1 MIASNMKFR
10 VRYLFALPIILNFCL
25 ILLHLDFIYIRSVN
39 ENISLNTRFTSCLK
53 HKSLFNKTR
62 SSHTLMDFEYG
73 TSKDYLIKADK
84 EKVILLYNIQR
95 HVFKFNKQGT
105 VETEMCQYDNCRII
119 EDKTKILKADAV
131 IFNVGSRN
139 ERMGS
144 DPPVQSELR
153 NPNQIWIFTS
163 LDPPVDYLN
172 RDYEALSWQNTMN
185 WSSLYRLDSDI
196 PRPFGSLRTHP
207 SPPNIDYESV
217 YNNKTKN
224 ALWIVRQCQSASLR
238 RQYVNEMMKHGFDVD
253 ILGICGVDGEPV
265 SEEMLEEILPSYKF
279 YLGFEASLC
288 SDFITRRFFGYYNYN
303 LIIVAR
309 GGENYRQLLP
319 TETYIN
325 TADFD
330 NIPTLVEYLKTLGN
344 DKESYIKLLRKKNQY
359 YSIMYE
365 PENNMCELC
374 KRLNNISQY
383 AKSYGSIA
391 DFLNR
396 EQCQRPV
403 DL

>member
-1 MIASNMKFR
+1 MLANNTRFR
-10 VRYLFALPIILNFCL
+10 VRYLFALPVILNFCL
-25 ILLHLDFIYIRSVN
+25 ILFLLDFIYVRSVN
-39 ENISLNTRFTSCLK
+39 EKLALKTRNTSCLK
-53 HKSLFNKTR
+53 HTSLFNKRR
-62 SSHTLMDFEYG
+62 SNQTLMDFEYG
-73 TSKDYLIKADK
+73 TSKDYFIKTEK

-95 HVFKFNKQGT
+95 RVFTFHKQGT
-105 VETEMCQYDNCRII
+105 VETDTCKYNNCRII
-119 EDKTKILKADAV
+119 QDKAKILEADAV
-131 IFNVGSRN
+131 IFNAGLRT

-144 DPPVQSELR
+144 DPPVQRELR

-163 LDPPVDYLN
+163 LEPPVDYLN
-172 RDYEALSWQNTMN
+172 RDYETLSWQNTMN

-196 PRPFGSLRTHP
+196 PRPFGTLKTYP

-224 ALWIVRQCQSASLR
+224 ALWLVRQCQSASAR
-238 RQYVNEMMKHGFDVD
+238 RQYVNEMIKHGFNVD
-253 ILGICGVDGEPV
+253 ILGLCGVDGEAV
-265 SEEMLEEILPSYKF
+265 SEEMLEEIIPLYKF

-288 SDFITRRFFGYYNYN
+288 NDFITRRFFGFYTYNW
-303 LIIVAR
+303 IIVAR
-309 GGENYRQLLP
+309 GGANYRQLLP

-330 NIPTLVEYLKTLGN
+330 NIATLVAYLKTLGN
-344 DKESYIKLLRKKNQY
+344 DKEAYINLLRRKTQY
-359 YSIMYE
+359 YSVMYE
-365 PENNMCELC
+365 PDSNMCEIC

-396 EQCQRPV
+396 GQCQRPV